1 MAIKTEWPVE
11 HVCGHEEDHDLSEKR
26 PSERAGYARWLTTK
40 DCSGCWH
47 ATKDAESGTNN
58 ETWLAERRAE
68 EADAIRTWEE
78 RAAMCAL
85 DGSDKSVPWGARV
98 RYELLSSAHDFHVA
112 NDTMSDEEYAAR
124 FEAPART
131 VTSASW
137 WIDQRDT
144 EPADLEELLTD
155 VASDATARTQENPY

>member
-1 MAIKTEWPVE
+1 MAIKTTWPVE
-11 HVCGHEEDHDLSEKR
+11 HVCGHDEDHDLSAKR

-40 DCSGCWH
+40 DCSDCWR
-47 ATKDAESGTNN
+47 ASRDAENGTDND
-58 ETWLAERRAE
+58 TWLAERRAE
-68 EADAIRTWEE
+68 ETTAIRTWET

-85 DGSDKSVPWGARV
+85 DGSDRSVPWGARV
-98 RYELLSSAHDFHVA
+98 RYQLLSAAHEHHVT
-112 NDTMSDEEYAAR
+112 DRGMSEDDYEAR

-144 EPADLEELLTD
+144 DPADMEELLAD
-155 VASDATARTQENPY
+155 IANDATAQVQENPY